1 MSKFIFLMNTK
12 IRSFAFCLTTCLLAC
27 SQSWAQRGP
36 QDNWYLEKKVS
47 LPTLQGFD
55 QPRAL
60 SFSSSGDVYVAN
72 GDYDFISV
80 WGPDGKMKKRWGSD
94 GLGDGQ
100 FKNVYAVHVHGNE
113 VFATDFDNHRVQVFD
128 LNGTFKRKF
137 GSYGSGDGQLRKP
150 TSIFVNSN
158 GLNSPEV
165 YVGEYDNNRISVF
178 DLNGTFLRKF
188 GSFNRPFGITLS
200 PSGDLFA
207 SSTYSNVVKV
217 YDINGTYLRDFNV
230 GMRAFNLAFSG
241 DNLVVAGGENHKLK
255 IFETNGTLVK
265 TIGTGSASNAPG
277 EFNWNQGVTV
287 DAGGDIHVSCR
298 ENDRIQV
305 FDINGTY
312 KRIYGYYGGQ
322 TLNISG
328 ALATPEGTFIMSCN
342 VNHQIVEID
351 ENASVLRTIA
361 AKGSEDGRVSSPYF
375 LSMDSQNR
383 IYVADRVNH
392 RIQVLDRNGTFIR
405 KFGTFGTG
413 DGQFSQPIGTAIS
426 QQNELFVT
434 DFENH
439 RVQVFDLN
447 GTFLRKWGSNG
458 TLDGQL
464 KKPFGIAVDDAG
476 QVYVAEFGGNN
487 RVSVFSTTGQF
498 LYKFGTNGYRNDIS
512 SVSLTP
518 TGLLLT
524 GGETT
529 SNYQNLVRLRE
540 KNGNLIKDWNLGA
553 EGARDGHWSTLIQ
566 LKNGTIVAFDRTPKE
581 MRFYKQTYRSL
592 VFEPSKKAPLCEV
605 ISVTQVE
612 GSSNI
617 DIKFRITDV
626 DSSKVKAGL
635 LAFVDG
641 GNDLSKVIVP
651 KTFVGSVAGKL
662 DENTTTGVTHT
673 VTWNA
678 QADWNV
684 TYGNIE
690 LAVVAQDDRDLM
702 NLHFLTLPGTDS
714 NSTELKINRS
724 PLSSIDLL
732 NAWYT
737 LLALG
742 DSGIEINN
750 GTISEP
756 ISSTLLTGF
765 NPTSLS
771 GLKLWLDATD
781 VDGDGSA
788 DTLVNDANVSIWAD
802 KSGQEN
808 NATQTTQSKK
818 PSYKTNQLNGKS
830 TLFFDQSDDTMATSL
845 NLTAPYTVGVIF
857 NNLDVSGS
865 NNRRAI
871 AGSSNWLIGPYG
883 RKVGHY
889 AGDWVFHDSNS
900 VELGRYYLVVVVNN
914 STRSWCYVDGV
925 DQTTK
930 TSPKNNPNY
939 LHLGRGGY
947 NSAPLNGHI
956 AEVLAFDQALGA
968 NDLENVHK
976 YLHQKWDVGVNGVVM
991 PYAKNSS
998 TYAAGREYLFNKM
1011 NLREATSAEITRAK
1025 EAATPGVTNKFTPTF
1040 KVGPGERP
1048 EKVNEYNFETQQ
1060 TGYWVVPKN

>member
-1 MSKFIFLMNTK
+1 MYKFIFLMNTK

-72 GDYDFISV
+72 GDNDFISV

-94 GLGDGQ
+94 GSGDGQ

-113 VFATDFDNHRVQVFD
+113 VFATDIDNHRVQVFD

-287 DAGGDIHVSCR
+287 DAGGDVHVSCR

-312 KRIYGYYGGQ
+312 KRTYGFYAPNTFVPSDIKLTQEDTFLITDSSTDRIY
-322 TLNISG
+322 
-328 ALATPEGTFIMSCN
+328 EF
-342 VNHQIVEID
+342 D
-351 ENASVLRTIA
+351 ENGSYLSTIA
-361 AKGSEDGRVSSPYF
+361 SRGVGDGQIFDPRELALIPGGRVA
-375 LSMDSQNR
+375 
-383 IYVADRVNH
+383 VADYSNH
-392 RIQVLDRNGTFIR
+392 RIQILERNGTFLN
-405 KFGTFGTG
+405 KFGSNGTG
-413 DGQFSQPIGTAIS
+413 DGQFKNPWGVALSKD
-426 QQNELFVT
+426 NELFVT
-434 DFENH
+434 DRMNH

-447 GTFLRKWGSNG
+447 GSFLRKWGTQGN
-458 TLDGQL
+458 LEGQL
-464 KKPFGIAVDDAG
+464 NEPLGIEVDDAG
-476 QVYVAEFGGNN
+476 NVYVAEHINN
-487 RVSVFSTTGQF
+487 RVSVFSTSGEF
-498 LYKFGTNGYRNDIS
+498 LYKFATSYRRHRI
-512 SVSLTP
+512 VFLSLSP
-518 TGLLLT
+518 TGLLIT
-524 GGETT
+524 SGETR
-529 SNYQNLVRLRE
+529 SDYDNLITFRE
-540 KNGNLIKDWNLGA
+540 KNGNLIKYIDIGHNG
-553 EGARDGHWSTLIQ
+553 RDGTYAPTIQ
-566 LKNGTIVAFDRTPKE
+566 LDDGTVVGVRRHSNSL
-581 MRFYKQTYRSL
+581 MFYKQTYRSL

-724 PLSSIDLL
+724 PLSSNDLL

-742 DSGIEINN
+742 DTGVQISN
-750 GTISEP
+750 GTIFES

-939 LHLGRGGY
+939 LHLGRGGS
-947 NSAPLNGHI
+947 NSSPLNGHI

-998 TYAAGREYLFNKM
+998 TYASGRDYLFNKM
-1011 NLREATSAEITRAK
+1011 NLRQATSAEITRAK

>member
-1 MSKFIFLMNTK
+1 M
-12 IRSFAFCLTTCLLAC
+12 
-27 SQSWAQRGP
+27 
-36 QDNWYLEKKVS
+36 EKTVS
-47 LPTLQGFD
+47 LPTLRGFD
-55 QPRAL
+55 SPRWL

-72 GDYDFISV
+72 GDHDSISV
-80 WGPDGKMKKRWGSD
+80 WGPDGKMKKRWGS
-94 GLGDGQ
+94 GGSGDGQ
-100 FKNVYAVHVHGNE
+100 FNNVHAVHVHGNE
-113 VFATDFDNHRVQVFD
+113 VFAADYNNHRVQVFD

-137 GSYGSGDGQLRKP
+137 GSSGTGDGQLRRP
-150 TSIFVNSN
+150 ISIFVNSN
-158 GLNSPEV
+158 GLNGPEV
-165 YVGEYDNNRISVF
+165 YVGDYDNNRISVF
-178 DLNGTFLRKF
+178 DLNGTFLRRF
-188 GSFNRPFGITLS
+188 GAYGNNTTQFNRPYGITVS
-200 PSGDLFA
+200 PNGELFI
-207 SSTYSNVVKV
+207 SSSYNNTIRVWDK
-217 YDINGTYLRDFNV
+217 NGTYLRQFNA

-241 DNLVVAGGENHKLK
+241 AKLVVAGGESHRLK
-255 IFETNGTLVK
+255 IFETNGTLLT
-265 TIGTGSASNAPG
+265 TIGTGSASSAPG
-277 EFNWNQGVTV
+277 EFNDPLGVAV
-287 DAGGDIHVSCR
+287 DTGGDVHVSCK

-312 KRIYGYYGGQ
+312 KRTYGYYGGQ
-322 TLNISG
+322 TLNLTG

-342 VNHQIVEID
+342 INHQVVEID

-392 RIQVLDRNGTFIR
+392 RIQVLDRNGSFIR

-413 DGQFSQPIGTAIS
+413 DGQFNNPVGTAIS

-434 DFENH
+434 DNENH

-447 GTFLRKWGSNG
+447 GTFLRKWGSQG

-464 KKPFGIAVDDAG
+464 KKPVGIAVDNAG
-476 QVYVAEFGGNN
+476 QVYVAEHGGNN

-498 LYKFGTNGYRNDIS
+498 LYKFGTSGSRNDIVW
-512 SVSLTP
+512 VSLTP

-529 SNYQNLVRLRE
+529 GSYQNYVRLRE

-553 EGARDGHWSTLIQ
+553 EGVRDGHWSPSIQ
-566 LKNGTIVAFDRTPKE
+566 LKNGTILAFDRIPKE

-592 VFEPSKKAPLCEV
+592 VFEPSKKPPMCEV
-605 ISVTQVE
+605 ISVIQQAGT
-612 GSSNI
+612 NNL
-617 DIKFRITDV
+617 DIKFRITDA

-662 DENTTTGVTHT
+662 DDNATTGVTHT

-724 PLSSIDLL
+724 PLSNTDLL

-742 DSGIEINN
+742 DSGIKITN

-788 DTLVNDANVSIWAD
+788 DTLVNDANVSIWVD

-808 NATQTTQSKK
+808 NATQTTEYKK
-818 PSYKTNQLNGKS
+818 PSYKTNQLNGKPA
-830 TLFFDQSDDTMATSL
+830 LFFDHSYDTMAIGFQ
-845 NLTAPYTVGVIF
+845 LTAPYTVGVIF
-857 NNLDVSGS
+857 NNLDVSNSG
-865 NNRRAI
+865 NRRAI
-871 AGSSNWLIGPYG
+871 AGSSNWLIGPYS

-900 VELGRYYLVVVVNN
+900 VQVGKYYLVVVVNN

-925 DQTTK
+925 DETTK

-968 NDLENVHK
+968 TDLEKVHK

-991 PYAKNSS
+991 PYARNSS
-998 TYAAGREYLFNKM
+998 TYASGREYLFNKM

-1025 EAATPGVTNKFTPTF
+1025 EAATPGVTNKFDPTF